1 MEKIKVNKDN
11 NQKIKTKKKEDPD
24 IDHIEEWTEDVQ
36 EEKIEVFT
44 E

>member
-1 MEKIKVNKDN
+1 MEKIKVNEDN

-24 IDHIEEWTEDVQ
+24 IGHLEEWTEDVP
-36 EEKIEVFT
+36 EENIEVFT